1 MAKKPKK
8 PEADEEE
15 SGAKPE
21 KKGIM
26 GLLKNKLVLG
36 GLALVLLGGG
46 GFGVWKAGLIGGH
59 KEGEQKEEAADAHG
73 GGGHGGGG
81 HGDEAKKVTNFVD
94 LPEMT
99 VNLDSGEHKQ
109 YLRLKVSLEVREDKL
124 AEQIKPLMPRV
135 LDTFQIYLRALRPSD
150 LEGSA
155 GLFRL
160 KEELT
165 RRVNLAVAPATVD
178 AVLFKEM
185 MVQ

>member
-8 PEADEEE
+8 PEADDGEGE
-15 SGAKPE
+15 SGGKAE
-21 KKGIM
+21 KKGGIM

-36 GLALVLLGGG
+36 GLALVILGGG
-46 GFGVWKAGLIGGH
+46 GGLGAWKFGLIGGH
-59 KEGEQKEEAADAHG
+59 KDAEHKEEMAD
-73 GGGHGGGG
+73 GHGEGK
-81 HGDEAKKVTNFVD
+81 GDEKKKAASFVD

-109 YLRLKVSLEVREDKL
+109 YLRVKIALEVGEDKL

-135 LDTFQIYLRALRPSD
+135 LDTFQTYLRALRPSD

-165 RRVNLAVAPATVD
+165 KRVNLAVAPATID

>member
-8 PEADEEE
+8 PDADGEGE
-15 SGAKPE
+15 GASE
-21 KKGIM
+21 KKGGLM

-36 GLALVLLGGG
+36 GLALVLLSGG
-46 GFGVWKAGLIGGH
+46 GFSVWKSGLIGGH
-59 KEGEQKEEAADAHG
+59 KEAEHKEDVAGGADAHG
-73 GGGHGGGG
+73 
-81 HGDEAKKVTNFVD
+81 EAKSDEKKKVASFVD

-109 YLRLKVSLEVREDKL
+109 YLRVKIALEVGEEKL
-124 AEQIKPLMPRV
+124 VEQIKPLMPRV
-135 LDTFQIYLRALRPSD
+135 LDTFQTYLRALRPTD

-160 KEELT
+160 KEELMK
-165 RRVNLAVAPATVD
+165 RVNLAVAPATID

>member
-8 PEADEEE
+8 PEADTGDD
-15 SGAKPE
+15 GAGGKPD
-21 KKGIM
+21 KKGGLM

-36 GLALVLLGGG
+36 GLALVILGGG
-46 GFGVWKAGLIGGH
+46 GLGVWKAGLIGGH
-59 KEGEQKEEAADAHG
+59 KDAEHKEEVADAHG
-73 GGGHGGGG
+73 DAK
-81 HGDEAKKVTNFVD
+81 GDDKKKVTSFVD

-99 VNLDSGEHKQ
+99 VNLDSGDHKQ
-109 YLRLKVSLEVREDKL
+109 YLRVKIALEVGEEKL

-135 LDTFQIYLRALRPSD
+135 LDTFQTYLRALRPSD

-155 GLFRL
+155 GLYRL

-165 RRVNLAVAPATVD
+165 KRVNLAVAPATID

>member
-46 GFGVWKAGLIGGH
+46 GFGVWKAGLIGGG
-59 KEGEQKEEAADAHG
+59 KEGEHKEEVADAHG
-73 GGGHGGGG
+73 EGG
-81 HGDEAKKVTNFVD
+81 HGDEKKKATNFVD

-109 YLRLKVSLEVREDKL
+109 YLRLKVSLEVGEEKL